1 MVVVSFR
8 FWMCAVEVKEVQNV
22 VDQAEWALVVRGGE
36 GGGLEVLSLSISR
49 SLLGDDSPSP
59 FLPLSLI

>member
-1 MVVVSFR
+1 
-8 FWMCAVEVKEVQNV
+8 MCAVEVKEVQNV